1 MKTSELTATT
11 QSLRTL
17 CPSSPRCSVQGLRR
31 RSREGMKLSLSM
43 CFPEGSFFEVFR
55 KGQPPDATSRLSS
68 ASEKSF
74 VSETIGVL
82 MHRDLSQSLR
92 VGRKR
97 PMKCFQSVVQF
108 TVSSPV
114 SNDNCRQRC
123 VGSIGL
129 RVCDGK
135 VGSHAD
141 SHGIKPTWS
150 KVDSTSA
157 QKSRPFEHERSKPES
172 EPLCVHMFGRCGSQ
186 AEFCVLQALACMN
199 KLVCVRDGK
208 KVTS

>member
-1 MKTSELTATT
+1 
-11 QSLRTL
+11 
-17 CPSSPRCSVQGLRR
+17 
-31 RSREGMKLSLSM
+31 MKLSLSM

-82 MHRDLSQSLR
+82 MHRDLSPKETDEMFPVCGPVHGIQS
-92 VGRKR
+92 
-97 PMKCFQSVVQF
+97 
-108 TVSSPV
+108 
-114 SNDNCRQRC
+114 
-123 VGSIGL
+123 GSIGL